1 MPPDIPTG
9 AAYFVEPPLLKNV
22 DRRQDWI
29 HFTLLHFVN
38 TPEFDSRSGR
48 GDISKAFQGVLAD

>member
-1 MPPDIPTG
+1 MPTG